1 MNLQQWITWI
11 PAGLARS
18 GMFAAAIGL
27 TLVLGWL
34 HYLSG
39 RAYEFHVFFGLPI
52 LVVAWFL
59 GTRSAWV
66 VIALTIGVWFVTD
79 WALEGGQ
86 ADPVPL
92 IFNSV
97 MRLLIFALGAW
108 TLAQMRRILNREARL
123 ARQDAL
129 TGLPNRRAF
138 HEQGQAALS
147 LAHRQQIPFSAVFID
162 LDKFKQVNDSLGHAT
177 GDALLRHVADILR
190 GQIRASD
197 VLGRLGGDEFA
208 LLLPG
213 MDGRTALAFV
223 EDLRQ
228 RLLGSMRENAWPVTF
243 SIGVV
248 SCQRAPDTLDTL
260 LRAADQRMYAA
271 KEAGRDRILQQ
282 VMDGVAR

>member
-1 MNLQQWITWI
+1 MNLHQSIAWR
-11 PAGLARS
+11 PGGFARS
-18 GMFAAAIGL
+18 GMLAVAIGMI
-27 TLVLGWL
+27 LVLGWL

-66 VIALTIGVWFVTD
+66 VVAVTISVWFAAD
-79 WALEGGQ
+79 WALEGDQ
-86 ADPVPL
+86 ADPAPL
-92 IFNSV
+92 IFNSI
-97 MRLLIFALGAW
+97 MRLVISVAASW
-108 TLAQMRRILNREARL
+108 VLAQMRHILDREALL
-123 ARQDAL
+123 ARQDTL

-147 LAHRQQIPFSAVFID
+147 LAHRQQTPFSVVFVD

-177 GDALLRHVADILR
+177 GDALLRLVADILR
-190 GQIRASD
+190 SRIRTSD
-197 VLGRLGGDEFA
+197 VVGRLGGDEFA

-213 MDGRTALAFV
+213 MDGSTALSFV

-228 RLLGSMRENAWPVTF
+228 RLLGSMLENAWPVTF

-248 SCQRAPDTLDTL
+248 SCQRAPDALETL
-260 LRAADQRMYAA
+260 LREADQRMYAA
-271 KEAGRDRILQQ
+271 KEAGRDRILQK
-282 VMDGVAR
+282 VLDGVAR